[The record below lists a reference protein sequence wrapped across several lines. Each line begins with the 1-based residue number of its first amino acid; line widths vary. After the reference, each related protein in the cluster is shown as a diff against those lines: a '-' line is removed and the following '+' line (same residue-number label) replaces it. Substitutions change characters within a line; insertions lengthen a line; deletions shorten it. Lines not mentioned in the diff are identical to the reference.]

1 MFLFLSTRQVSDLV
15 LGLQLQVKLI
25 PSSMTCFKHAFFSNA
40 ASLKVSFPDSA
51 FLISTMVGIQEYLK
65 IKDLQ
70 NQGFQSQG
78 RFLTSYKGCVRA
90 RPALS
95 CLEEQ
100 LEKLVA
106 HLGDIA

>member
-1 MFLFLSTRQVSDLV
+1 
-15 LGLQLQVKLI
+15 
-25 PSSMTCFKHAFFSNA
+25 
-40 ASLKVSFPDSA
+40 
-51 FLISTMVGIQEYLK
+51 MVGIQEYLK